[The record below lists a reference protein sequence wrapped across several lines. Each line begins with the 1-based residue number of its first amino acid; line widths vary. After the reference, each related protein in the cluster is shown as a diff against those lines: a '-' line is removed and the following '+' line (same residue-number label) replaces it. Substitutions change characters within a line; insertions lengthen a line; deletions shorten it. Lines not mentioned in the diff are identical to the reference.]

1 MVNLMKGQY
10 MASRSLPK
18 RVATAAAAFGVTA
31 IVGTAP
37 ALATT
42 VPGENIFG
50 SGSSLQKIA
59 QVNVW
64 TTTWTSTASDHATL
78 SNDPTATYFSSS
90 SGHGLDEFGNNTA
103 AVDLTQDGNADNGS
117 TNGYGRP
124 VLDAFV
130 GTDDPPTG
138 PLATAGSQL
147 HNASLAATGGASR
160 AIDEI
165 TVPVAQ
171 APVAILLSVPTGITL
186 GAGTAINLSNSLLR
200 RIWDANVAADAPYAA
215 KTWGALLM
223 EAGVKRITSGT
234 PGRGQFTDAGGSSGG
249 SQGITLQVRSSASGT
264 SYTFK
269 GFLNLSG
276 DANYPQ
282 SFVVDDDTWPV
293 PTTNTGN
300 TGGSQLVAD
309 TTATPGSIGYA
320 NLADARAATPAYS
333 NTAQT
338 TTTGGSHQFL
348 YARVQSNEGSND
360 PRVRGSPIHD
370 CRGSERLLGN
380 QININGAHPTFVGH
394 WTVPLSGS
402 TFVPTGSWGGTLA
415 DDPDVYDHS
424 LQNGKKTDNYPIV
437 AVTYDLAWNSYH
449 PAGSNIVRDYGGS
462 SAQATPPGTPR
473 RAICGTSRHRVS
485 STSSWP
491 SCSYS
496 RLPGRRLRPTPERP
510 HWLSIRS
517 RRSSAA
523 LPARRSLRGTAG
535 RRRCHVSKLLPGG
548 DQIAHS
554 LARAE
559 SWF

>member
-348 YARVQSNEGSND
+348 YARVQSNEGSNIPVYAD
-360 PRVRGSPIHD
+360 PQSTTAGVPNVYV
-370 CRGSERLLGN
+370 GN
-380 QININGAHPTFVGH
+380 QINVNGAHPTFVGH

-462 SAQATPPGTPR
+462 SAQAIAAGNTAKSYMRYIATQGQLDIQL
-473 RAICGTSRHRVS
+473 AKL
-485 STSSWP
+485 
-491 SCSYS
+491 SYS
-496 RLPGRRLRPTPERP
+496 RLPQTIATYAGT
-510 HWLSIRS
+510 
-517 RRSSAA
+517 AA
-523 LPARRSLRGTAG
+523 LAVNP
-535 RRRCHVSKLLPGG
+535 
-548 DQIAHS
+548 
-554 LARAE
+554 
-559 SWF
+559 